1 MWFSRQVSAYLQWL
15 DQDLGQVPLPTFP
28 PPFCAESIFILN
40 LQGQP
45 DSVPSLM
52 IWEEDSGV
60 SLLCS
65 TFLLPRKPKAPY

>member
-40 LQGQP
+40 LQGHIPIAHIPIAQ
-45 DSVPSLM
+45 
-52 IWEEDSGV
+52 
-60 SLLCS
+60 
-65 TFLLPRKPKAPY
+65 KAQSSILNGDLGPWPCMQV